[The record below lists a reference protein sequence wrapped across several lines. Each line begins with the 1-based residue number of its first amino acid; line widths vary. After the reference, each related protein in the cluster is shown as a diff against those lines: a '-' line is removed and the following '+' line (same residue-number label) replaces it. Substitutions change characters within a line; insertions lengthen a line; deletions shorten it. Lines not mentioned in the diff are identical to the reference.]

1 MKRKANE
8 DYKAVSLW
16 WSGAEDS
23 LNTQQLQIYARID
36 FADNMIRKY
45 GSGKATAAKIFEKFS
60 AEFPKYSVRQ
70 AYIDMEWAVELMN
83 SMSRKSKEMDKLY
96 AISILKKQIQRVINE
111 ISDAE
116 KQALTVTRLL
126 KELRETTGY
135 HLPDIE
141 LPDFSDMGGNVYRV
155 TTNPEEVGI
164 RKVEVTED
172 LIRKYALPKAQLF
185 ERMEADAE
193 DIEHTNV
200 DE

>member
-1 MKRKANE
+1 MKNKATE
-8 DYKAVSLW
+8 DYRAISLW
-16 WSGAEDS
+16 WSGNEDA

-45 GSGKATAAKIFEKFS
+45 GSGKRTASKIFEKFRS
-60 AEFPKYSVRQ
+60 EFPKYSVRQ

-96 AISILKKQIQRVINE
+96 AISILKKQIQNVIAKVR
-111 ISDAE
+111 DPE
-116 KQALTVTRLL
+116 KKANTITRLL

-135 HLPDIE
+135 HLPEID
-141 LPDFSDMGGNVYRV
+141 LPDFSDMGGNTYRV

-164 RKVEVTED
+164 RKVEVTEE
-172 LIRKYALPKAQLF
+172 LMAKYAQPKAKLF

-193 DIEHTNV
+193 DAEYTDV

>member
-1 MKRKANE
+1 MKNKATE

-45 GSGKATAAKIFEKFS
+45 GSGKDTAAKIFEKFR

-96 AISILKKQIQRVINE
+96 AISILKKQIQRVIKE
-111 ISDAE
+111 ITDAE

-155 TTNPEEVGI
+155 STNPEDVGI

-193 DIEHTNV
+193 DIEHTDV